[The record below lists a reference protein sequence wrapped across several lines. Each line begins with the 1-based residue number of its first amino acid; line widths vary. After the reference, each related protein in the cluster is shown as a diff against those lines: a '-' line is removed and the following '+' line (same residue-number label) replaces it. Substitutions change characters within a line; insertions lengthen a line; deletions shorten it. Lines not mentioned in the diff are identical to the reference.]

1 MWLVTL
7 RPRDLDFSRRPC
19 GSHDDSDICSGV
31 LCSSVHKD
39 EISLPANGTFCAGF
53 TYDAYCEVADSDS
66 VMALLSE
73 RNTANASWMSLASA
87 RGCSR
92 AAK

>member
-19 GSHDDSDICSGV
+19 GSHDDRDICSGV
-31 LCSSVHKD
+31 LCSSVHK
-39 EISLPANGTFCAGF
+39 EVISLLHQRQWAGF
-53 TYDAYCEVADSDS
+53 TYEAYCEVAESDS
-66 VMALLSE
+66 VMALLAQ